1 MRASVIVP
9 VWNGGA
15 VIDACLGA
23 VFARSGTGLA
33 EVVCVDNASRD
44 DSAAIVRA
52 RHPRARLIAQ
62 PVNLGFAGGVN
73 AGVDAADGDVLVLL
87 NQDTVVEDGW
97 LDALL
102 AGLGNGAAF
111 GIAGATILDAHGG
124 LNHAGAFVRRPD
136 AEGVHVTTR
145 SASAP
150 HAVDYVTGAA
160 MAITRGT
167 WETVGRFDEG
177 YYPAYY
183 EDCDYCYRAGRHGIR
198 TGYVPAA
205 RVVHLQDSVRPARD
219 PIRIAA
225 DHHFVR
231 YRFVAKHWE
240 TPALAEFFDAEQATL
255 ARDADFPRLVGR
267 VLAARD
273 LLRRLDDVLAA
284 RLRDLGAEPT
294 PARRRQLQIGF
305 ASLLR
310 LGMTAAERESAAGD
324 APGLPSSSAARRS
337 LAALKDEEAA
347 IVAYLAR
354 RRAET
359 EAAPAWRRWVRH
371 LVVDPLRSLAG
382 RDRALLQQL
391 LAIHGARLDA
401 LEVEPAGPRLRLLR
415 VLAEYDD
422 R

>member
-9 VWNGGA
+9 VWNGEA

-23 VFARSGTGLA
+23 VFARSGTRLA
-33 EVVCVDNASRD
+33 EVLCVDNASRD
-44 DSAAIVRA
+44 DSASIVRA
-52 RHPRARLIAQ
+52 CHPRARLIEQ

-73 AGVDAADGDVLVLL
+73 AGVDAAVGDALVLL
-87 NQDTVVEDGW
+87 NQDTIVEDGW

-102 AGLGNGAAF
+102 VGLRDRTGF
-111 GIAGATILDAHGG
+111 GITGATILDAHGG

-136 AEGVHVTTR
+136 GEGIHVTTR
-145 SASAP
+145 STGAP

-160 MAITRGT
+160 MAITRDT
-167 WETVGRFDEG
+167 WEAVGRFDEG

-183 EDCDYCYRAGRHGIR
+183 EDCDYCYRADRRGIR

-205 RVVHLQDSVRPARD
+205 RVVHLQNGARGIRD
-219 PIRIAA
+219 PIRVAA

-240 TPALAEFFDAEQATL
+240 TVALAEFFAAEHATV
-255 ARDADFPRLVGR
+255 AIDADFPRLVGR

-273 LLRRLDDVLAA
+273 LLRRLDDVLAS
-284 RLRDLGAEPT
+284 RERDLGAVAT
-294 PARRRQLQIGF
+294 PVHRRQLQIGF
-305 ASLLR
+305 ATLLR
-310 LGMTAAERESAAGD
+310 LGMTAAEREGAAGD
-324 APGLPSSSAARRS
+324 APGPPSSSAARRS

-347 IVAYLAR
+347 IGAYLGR
-354 RRAET
+354 RRAAIA
-359 EAAPAWRRWVRH
+359 AAPVWRRLLHR
-371 LVVDPLRSLAG
+371 LVIDPLRSLAG
-382 RDRALLQQL
+382 RDRALLEQL

-401 LEVEPAGPRLRLLR
+401 LEIEPAGPRLRLLR